1 MFDAEFYASIIL
13 QIILGTLGSAIT
25 LKNLILHKFVVWD
38 SVVASY
44 LAWERSD
51 HLLLPQD
58 YCEGL
63 EAAGLVGADPV
74 EARVVLAGEQ
84 FTCV

>member
-51 HLLLPQD
+51 HLLLP
-58 YCEGL
+58 
-63 EAAGLVGADPV
+63 
-74 EARVVLAGEQ
+74 
-84 FTCV
+84 